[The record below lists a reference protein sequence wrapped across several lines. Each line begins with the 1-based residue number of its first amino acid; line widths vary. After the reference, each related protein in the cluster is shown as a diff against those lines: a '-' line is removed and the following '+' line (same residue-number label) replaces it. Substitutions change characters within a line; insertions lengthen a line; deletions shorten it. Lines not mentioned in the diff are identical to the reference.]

1 MKEKFAIK
9 ICGVK
14 FLEISVAEIELLKLK
29 HFNYT
34 KLQKFYNISI
44 KLGHKPAILF
54 QSNIFKVSSNHHAV

>member
-14 FLEISVAEIELLKLK
+14 FLKISVAESELLKLK

-34 KLQKFYNISI
+34 KIQKFYNISI
-44 KLGHKPAILF
+44 KLGHKPAIF
-54 QSNIFKVSSNHHAV
+54 VSKQYI